1 VASRTIH
8 LGATAEVISL
18 CGRND
23 EHIRLIEERMGVE
36 ISPRGTELTISGE
49 DGPVEITAD
58 LIERLLAVVRS
69 GGRLRTTEVK
79 YAIRDAV
86 SGGRTDME
94 AVLGER
100 VEVWSKRRFVTAKTE
115 GQRAYVHAIRTHDIS
130 FGIGPAGTGKTYL
143 AMALAVSALKSK
155 AVSRIILVRPAVEA
169 GEKLGFLPGDLDAK
183 VAPYLRPLFDALYDM
198 MEADRIQ
205 RFLEQGVI
213 EVVPLAYMRGRTLND
228 AFVILDEAQNSTSDQ
243 MKMFLTRLG
252 FDSKAVVTGDDSQ
265 IDLPRGTVSGLL
277 EVGVI
282 LAGIP
287 GIAFVRFSRN
297 DVVRHELVQEIIA
310 AYERAKG
317 GAHGQEAGQ
326 EETQG

>member
-1 VASRTIH
+1 MASRTIH